1 MIQPLLL
8 INRRLKNMNQLFL
21 KELLHYDPE
30 TGIFRWNKQRR
41 NIKLGEVAGG
51 RNSIGYIFIRLFYNR
66 FLAHRLAWMYMYGNF
81 PPDEIDHIN
90 GVRDDNRI
98 INLRAV
104 SHAENAKN
112 QRINSTNTSG
122 VTGVSWNKAAQ
133 KWKAQVRQDNKTL
146 YFGIYSN
153 FLDAI
158 CARKSAEHILGFHPN
173 HGK

>member
-1 MIQPLLL
+1 MSEWISVEDRLPPYDIEVLVYQP
-8 INRRLKNMNQLFL
+8 NWKGQLV
-21 KELLHYDPE
+21 
-30 TGIFRWNKQRR
+30 TAAI
-41 NIKLGEVAGG
+41 
-51 RNSIGYIFIRLFYNR
+51 